1 MRKIAANYI
10 LLPGFEFVKNGYI
23 VLKDGMVV
31 DVVNTGER
39 SGKFLVSNSMG
50 GCLLTIVYDSIS
62 CGLPVIRF
70 VRKSFNYIGKIRHTG
85 MVSPLFKGLIFPI
98 SFGLRNP
105 GSYTCAKLNT
115 KINEK

>member
-31 DVVNTGER
+31 DVVNTGGEIR
-39 SGKFLVSNSMG
+39 EIPCLEFYGGMLVDDRVRQH
-50 GCLLTIVYDSIS
+50 IVWSPGD
-62 CGLPVIRF
+62 PIRE
-70 VRKSFNYIGKIRHTG
+70 KILQLYRDTG